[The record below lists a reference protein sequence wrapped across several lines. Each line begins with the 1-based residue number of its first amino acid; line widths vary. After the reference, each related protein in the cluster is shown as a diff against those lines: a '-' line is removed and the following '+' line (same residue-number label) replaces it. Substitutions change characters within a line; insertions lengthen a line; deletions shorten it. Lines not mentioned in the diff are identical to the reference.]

1 MAIVALAGPVANFL
15 MATAWALIA
24 RLGVIIELEV
34 ISLPLIY
41 MGIAGISINL
51 VLALINLIP
60 IPPLDGSR
68 IITGLLPH
76 KLAYQYNRF
85 ERFGFLFLLF
95 LLWSG
100 GLGYL
105 LGYPMFIAQKL
116 FFTLAGI

>member
-1 MAIVALAGPVANFL
+1 V
-15 MATAWALIA
+15 
-24 RLGVIIELEV
+24 LGW
-34 ISLPLIY
+34 
-41 MGIAGISINL
+41 
-51 VLALINLIP
+51 INLIP

-68 IITGLLPH
+68 IVTGLLPN

-105 LGYPMFIAQKL
+105 LGYPMFVVQKL
-116 FFTLAGI
+116 FFTLAGL